1 MNHDNWTSSTV
12 TSADGTTIAY
22 ETLGT
27 GAGLIVVGGV
37 LSTARNYMDL
47 GRELAGSFT
56 VHLMERRGRGASG
69 PQGPGYSIEKECED
83 LLAVRAETGAD
94 RVFGHSYG
102 GLVALQT
109 ARHAAVFRQVAVY
122 EPAVVLD
129 GAPAPAWLDP
139 YRELLAHGD
148 TRGAFATMVKHAGF
162 APRALAAMPLAVVRL
177 VLRAGI
183 RGHEWQRTEA
193 LLEAN
198 LAEQQAQLDVAGIAG
213 YAEIASPT
221 LLIGGSDSPPSVT
234 HSWRRCGTPSPPR
247 PSRSSMGST
256 IPLPRPTPHRW
267 RIASSGSSPT
277 RPAKGARCRRCLMP
291 SRSRDDTPRKRSST
305 RSTCTPRRGSRIG
318 VVGPSESRAGALA
331 GWSRASPNSRARRG
345 PRGRCS
351 YATIPSVGRTARPSH
366 RARRSGRYGRTARL
380 RVFSCNNGPDDWS
393 PFTISDVRQER
404 FEEVAAKRHWPVL
417 IERVEVC
424 EHGALEVGSDRGA
437 FQLGRGHELAAVA
450 YELRF
455 VRADGHQTM
464 VVQLEADDR
473 VIAMWPAPVVIVSQ
487 PVWMNISTSF
497 SNQTPVL
504 HRIPASRSRSPT
516 PRYRAA
522 GVGSSTAQRGPA
534 IGILRGRIVGAAATA
549 LASAIGASASGS
561 GRSYG

>member
-37 LSTARNYMDL
+37 LSTVRNYMDL

-69 PQGPGYSIEKECED
+69 PQGRGYGVEMECED
-83 LLAVRAETGAD
+83 LLAVRAEIGAE

-102 GLVALQT
+102 GFVALQT
-109 ARHAAVFRQVAVY
+109 ARRAAVFRRVAVY

-198 LAEQQAQLDVAGIAG
+198 LAEQQAQLDAAGIAG

-221 LLIGGSDSPPSVT
+221 LLIGGSNSPPSVT
-234 HSWRRCGTPSPPR
+234 
-247 PSRSSMGST
+247 
-256 IPLPRPTPHRW
+256 
-267 RIASSGSSPT
+267 A
-277 RPAKGARCRRCLMP
+277 
-291 SRSRDDTPRKRSST
+291 
-305 RSTCTPRRGSRIG
+305 
-318 VVGPSESRAGALA
+318 
-331 GWSRASPNSRARRG
+331 
-345 PRGRCS
+345 
-351 YATIPSVGRTARPSH
+351 
-366 RARRSGRYGRTARL
+366 
-380 RVFSCNNGPDDWS
+380 
-393 PFTISDVRQER
+393 
-404 FEEVAAKRHWPVL
+404 
-417 IERVEVC
+417 
-424 EHGALEVGSDRGA
+424 
-437 FQLGRGHELAAVA
+437 
-450 YELRF
+450 
-455 VRADGHQTM
+455 
-464 VVQLEADDR
+464 QLEALLHTIPTTTVTILHGLDH
-473 VIAMWPAPVVIVSQ
+473 PAPE
-487 PVWMNISTSF
+487 T
-497 SNQTPVL
+497 
-504 HRIPASRSRSPT
+504 HPAQVANCVERFFTHAPGDRSPM
-516 PRYRAA
+516 P
-522 GVGSSTAQRGPA
+522 SLLDAQQ
-534 IGILRGRIVGAAATA
+534 I
-549 LASAIGASASGS
+549 S
-561 GRSYG
+561 